1 MHLKKNKN
9 ESDLGD
15 RKIVILDQ
23 TSKDPIIGGQ
33 ID

>member
-1 MHLKKNKN
+1 MNLKKNKN

-23 TSKDPIIGGQ
+23 TSKDVLNIQ